1 MRERLTTRIAEDM
14 TVKSKGETKESKG
27 SGVDNDAYDQNDT
40 GHEKNDPDRNEYAK
54 GDPSAWAEDVHTKK
68 VNVDDK
74 NREETG
80 HAPLVDKHAA
90 AEAIATVRKLE
101 EKAARCIVAA
111 QRTLPGADRE
121 MIEGQAASFMHLPDS
136 ELNATLARQ
145 EKLAK
150 MIAGAAEEAS
160 KEAKKEEEAG
170 KGKEEEAAAK
180 PKEEE
185 VAKPKEEEAAAKP
198 KEEEAAKAPE
208 AKKEEAACK
217 EEEAGKK
224 GVIPPQFLK
233 GEKKEEK
240 DEKEEDMPPFLKK
253 KLASLE
259 AEIATLKE
267 AAKKGVSSINTNKT
281 EMNISNASDESAKP
295 AAPVAAECPKEEKK
309 EEKAEEKKDEGEK
322 KDEVTFGEAEEE
334 GKDASD
340 DALLSQIFSTV
351 TASADKKGATSLSGM
366 VKKEASS
373 GSTDLDSILM
383 EGTPPSINH
392 LFQ

>member
-1 MRERLTTRIAEDM
+1 
-14 TVKSKGETKESKG
+14 
-27 SGVDNDAYDQNDT
+27 
-40 GHEKNDPDRNEYAK
+40 
-54 GDPSAWAEDVHTKK
+54 
-68 VNVDDK
+68 
-74 NREETG
+74 
-80 HAPLVDKHAA
+80 
-90 AEAIATVRKLE
+90 
-101 EKAARCIVAA
+101 VAA

-160 KEAKKEEEAG
+160 KDAKKEEEAG

-185 VAKPKEEEAAAKP
+185 AAKGKEEEAAAKPKEEEAAKGKGKEEEAAAKP

-224 GVIPPQFLK
+224 GVIPPQFQK

-240 DEKEEDMPPFLKK
+240 DDKDEELPPFLKK

-281 EMNISNASDESAKP
+281 EMNISNASDE
-295 AAPVAAECPKEEKK
+295 CPKEEKK
-309 EEKAEEKKDEGEK
+309 EEKAEEKKEEGEK
-322 KDEVTFGEAEEE
+322 KDEVTFGDAEEE
-334 GKDASD
+334 GKDASG

-373 GSTDLDSILM
+373 AVTDLDSILM